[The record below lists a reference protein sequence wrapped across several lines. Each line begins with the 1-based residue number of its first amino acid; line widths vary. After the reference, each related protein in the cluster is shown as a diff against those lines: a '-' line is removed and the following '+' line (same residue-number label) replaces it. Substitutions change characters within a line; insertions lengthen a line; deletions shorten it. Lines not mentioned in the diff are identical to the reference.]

1 MPTSKLTET
10 IIEAAIAGF
19 EAQKTSIDG
28 QIAELRAMLN
38 GSAAKQTVAAQESPT
53 GKRKKFSAASRRKMA
68 EAQRL
73 RWAKLKGGTQPAK
86 PAAVA
91 APKPKRKLSASGRA
105 AIIAGTKKM
114 WARKRAAA
122 KA

>member
-1 MPTSKLTET
+1 MLT
-10 IIEAAIAGF
+10 
-19 EAQKTSIDG
+19 
-28 QIAELRAMLN
+28 
-38 GSAAKQTVAAQESPT
+38 GSAAKHTVAAQESPT

-91 APKPKRKLSASGRA
+91 APKPKRKLSASGRT
-105 AIIAGTKKM
+105 AIIAATKKM